1 MSGIFNIVAIWL
13 RIVCAI
19 ALVCVGFAHRMP
31 AAYASPLTQE
41 RAAYALPDGTIPV
54 LCTPQEDG
62 SGGKKGSLADKGCDA
77 CRLSTSTDLPHPAI
91 LEIPLMKRVRQ
102 AVLPVRFEA
111 FTRQLFPPNAAP
123 RAPPTVSLF
132 V

>member
-1 MSGIFNIVAIWL
+1 MAGIFNKVAIWL
-13 RIVCAI
+13 RIMCAI

-31 AAYASPLTQE
+31 TAYASPLPQE
-41 RAAYALPDGTIPV
+41 MAAYALPDGTIPV

-62 SGGKKGSLADKGCDA
+62 SAGNKGSLADKGCDA
-77 CRLSTSTDLPHPAI
+77 CRLSASTDLPPPAV
-91 LEIPLMKRVRQ
+91 LPIPLMKPVRQ

-123 RAPPTVSLF
+123 RAPPAVSLF